1 MSRNQ
6 QSIMYAIVMMA
17 QVPSYMY
24 VYMYI
29 CVVCVYPLSH
39 LLIPLPQSPHHPN
52 TRHRRTTQS
61 SARAPL
67 LFAPPQSPPAH
78 HPRHSFSPRNRPARS
93 GTVCGIGTAYDTAH
107 IPTQPSHVPAPLL
120 PSLLLPLL
128 SPFPPP
134 LFPPTPVSPPPP
146 TKTTGTPP
154 LSCTTP
160 GAPNLGT
167 RSLDALALLCP
178 PQTIFLE

>member
-24 VYMYI
+24 VYMYV
-29 CVVCVYPLSH
+29 CVVCVLYPLSH

-67 LFAPPQSPPAH
+67 LFAPPQIPRAH
-78 HPRHSFSPRNRPARS
+78 HHRHSFSPRNRPARS
-93 GTVCGIGTAYDTAH
+93 GTVCGIGTAYGTAH
-107 IPTQPSHVPAPLL
+107 IPTQPSHVLAPLLPPLL
-120 PSLLLPLL
+120 PSLL
-128 SPFPPP
+128 
-134 LFPPTPVSPPPP
+134 PPTPVSPPPP

-167 RSLDALALLCP
+167 RSLDALALLYP